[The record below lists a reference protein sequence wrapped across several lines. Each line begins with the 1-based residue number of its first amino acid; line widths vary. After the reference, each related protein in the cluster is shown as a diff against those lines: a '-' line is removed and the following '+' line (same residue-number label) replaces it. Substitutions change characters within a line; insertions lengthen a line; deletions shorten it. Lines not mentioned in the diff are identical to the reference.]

1 MTGLIQE
8 SMSSPSSAFFSRA
21 KSGIFCR
28 AELKGG
34 FKVCANQ
41 ILCSLH
47 QMHVGQHKSSPQFT
61 QPENCLFMAE
71 LFMAQYVVEVI
82 KNASFFCM
90 NLAEMP
96 RNLVHHFS
104 LTALFM
110 RLQVR
115 DRVLARV
122 RLRGVPPL
130 HAQLRP
136 LVQRLLL
143 RRAERGGQVAQHL
156 PLRPHLL
163 QLQLH

>member
-1 MTGLIQE
+1 
-8 SMSSPSSAFFSRA
+8 
-21 KSGIFCR
+21 
-28 AELKGG
+28 
-34 FKVCANQ
+34 
-41 ILCSLH
+41 
-47 QMHVGQHKSSPQFT
+47 
-61 QPENCLFMAE
+61 MAE

-136 LVQRLLL
+136 LVQRFLLGGG
-143 RRAERGGQVAQHL
+143 AERGGQVAQHL